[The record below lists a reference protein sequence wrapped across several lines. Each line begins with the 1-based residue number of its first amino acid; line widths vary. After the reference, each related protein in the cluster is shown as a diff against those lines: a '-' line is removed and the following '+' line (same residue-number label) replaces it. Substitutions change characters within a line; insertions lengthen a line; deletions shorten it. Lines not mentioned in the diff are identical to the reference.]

1 MVALDDHALSAQAGL
16 HHIGIDGTLSQ
27 EVHRADFLGLFLKDP
42 DEFLADDLPLV
53 LRLGNASQ
61 LAQEARS
68 RVDAA
73 HIHVELM
80 LHHLLHMVSLVL
92 PQQSVVHKNARQLIA
107 HRPLQKRC
115 RHRAVHA
122 AGQRQ
127 KHAAVADLPPALRHG
142 FVQIG
147 RHGPLGTEA
156 ADLVQ
161 EVFQHL
167 HTVLRV
173 LHLRVELHTIQ
184 LPIRV
189 FHSGAA
195 ATVGGR
201 DDLKAR
207 GDTLHLHAVAHPAHG
222 RLRHTG
228 KQGGGRVGQL
238 DLAILPR
245 LRLAALT
252 AQQLHHQLLSVADA
266 QHGDAHFKQ
275 RSVHH
280 GGVGLEHGGGAAGED
295 QRIWPKGADI
305 RHAQP
310 IGLDLAVYAAL
321 TDTPCHQQVILPA
334 EIQNQHLFHVS
345 RPPGSGSRRS
355 RRCR

>member
-1 MVALDDHALSAQAGL
+1 M
-16 HHIGIDGTLSQ
+16 
-27 EVHRADFLGLFLKDP
+27 
-42 DEFLADDLPLV
+42 

-68 RVDAA
+68 RVDTAY
-73 HIHVELM
+73 IHMELM
-80 LHHLLHMVSLVL
+80 LHHLLHLVSLVL

-115 RHRAVHA
+115 RHRTVHA

-127 KHAAVADLPPALRHG
+127 QYPTVADLPPALRHG
-142 FVQIG
+142 LVQIG
-147 RHGPLGTEA
+147 RHGPLGAEA

-173 LHLRVELHTIQ
+173 LHLRVELHAIQ

-189 FHSGAA
+189 FHSGEAA
-195 ATVGGR
+195 AVGGR

-207 GDTLHLHAVAHPAHG
+207 RDALHLHAVAHPAHG

-252 AQQLHHQLLSVADA
+252 AQQLHHQLLPVADA

-280 GGVGLEHGGGAAGED
+280 GGVGLNTVAGPPV
-295 QRIWPKGADI
+295 RISASGPKARI
-305 RHAQP
+305 SAM
-310 IGLDLAVYAAL
+310 L
-321 TDTPCHQQVILPA
+321 
-334 EIQNQHLFHVS
+334 S
-345 RPPGSGSRRS
+345 R
-355 RRCR
+355 

>member
-1 MVALDDHALSAQAGL
+1 M
-16 HHIGIDGTLSQ
+16 
-27 EVHRADFLGLFLKDP
+27 
-42 DEFLADDLPLV
+42 
-53 LRLGNASQ
+53 
-61 LAQEARS
+61 
-68 RVDAA
+68 
-73 HIHVELM
+73 
-80 LHHLLHMVSLVL
+80 
-92 PQQSVVHKNARQLIA
+92 
-107 HRPLQKRC
+107 
-115 RHRAVHA
+115 
-122 AGQRQ
+122 
-127 KHAAVADLPPALRHG
+127 
-142 FVQIG
+142 
-147 RHGPLGTEA
+147 
-156 ADLVQ
+156 
-161 EVFQHL
+161 
-167 HTVLRV
+167 
-173 LHLRVELHTIQ
+173 
-184 LPIRV
+184 
-189 FHSGAA
+189 
-195 ATVGGR
+195 
-201 DDLKAR
+201 
-207 GDTLHLHAVAHPAHG
+207 
-222 RLRHTG
+222 
-228 KQGGGRVGQL
+228 GQL

-295 QRIWPKGADI
+295 QRIWTKGADI